1 MSHRYQ
7 AAAFAVAAGVALMP
21 AFAAAQPA
29 DATGSRTP
37 WGHPDVQGIWDYR
50 TLTPLE
56 RPEELGEKAFL
67 TEEEAAS
74 LEQETVARNELL
86 LNRAPQT
93 TSASDQVPW
102 ALSTATCSAQVRRP
116 ASRPSC
122 PLFPASSQP
131 QRPTPR
137 CDRREDGTPGFYNNF
152 WLDRGTTAIATRRT
166 SLVVDPADGRLPALT
181 EPARRRAESAEAER
195 IAAVRRGGLPAAT
208 YEDLDAGDRCIQHAK
223 AGPPISTGGY
233 NNNIQVF
240 QTPDHVVILAEQ
252 NHDARIVPLDGRP
265 HASSRIAQW
274 MGDSRGYWDGDTL
287 VVETVHFNGK
297 HDQIATRRTSLV
309 VDPADGRLPALT
321 EPARRRAESA
331 EAERIAAVRRGGCPR
346 ASAQW
351 MGDSRGYWDGDT
363 LVVETVHFN
372 GKHDQ
377 IGRS

>member
-1 MSHRYQ
+1 MSHRNQ

-21 AFAAAQPA
+21 VLAAAQPA
-29 DATGSRTP
+29 DATASRTP
-37 WGHPDVQGIWDYR
+37 WGHPDIQGVWDYR

-56 RPEELGEKAFL
+56 RPEELGDKAFL

-93 TSASDQVPW
+93 TSASDQV
-102 ALSTATCSAQVRRP
+102 
-116 ASRPSC
+116 
-122 PLFPASSQP
+122 
-131 QRPTPR
+131 
-137 CDRREDGTPGFYNNF
+137 DRREDGTPGFYNNF

-166 SLVVDPADGRLPALT
+166 SLVVDPPDGRLPALT

-195 IAAVRRGGLPAAT
+195 IVAVRRGGLPAAT

-265 HASSRIAQW
+265 HVSPRIAQW

-297 HDQIATRRTSLV
+297 HDQIARPLLSTGENLSLV
-309 VDPADGRLPALT
+309 ERFTLMDSDNLMYEYTVTDSSIWTSAWTVQHPMKRNPDLLYEFACHEGNYGMEGILAGSRVQEA
-321 EPARRRAESA
+321 AA
-331 EAERIAAVRRGGCPR
+331 EAAAR
-346 ASAQW
+346 
-351 MGDSRGYWDGDT
+351 
-363 LVVETVHFN
+363 
-372 GKHDQ
+372 
-377 IGRS
+377 